1 MFQRKPGSAQVAGVS
16 RAVAGPARVFR
27 FARSVV
33 DYHGEP
39 MSLVSQLFEEIL
51 QARQRVYAAGDPT
64 PLQRIAL
71 SEVPGEIW
79 VKREDLGPIKA
90 YKWRG
95 AYNAMA
101 ALSAEELARGVVCSS
116 AGNHAQGVARAARTL
131 GAKARIYMPRST
143 PQMKQRAVE
152 THGGDAI
159 EVILHGDA
167 YDDAAAA
174 AKEDC
179 VRSGAVFVHPYDA
192 LTTMGGQG
200 TLADEVVMSGH
211 GPFSRVYLQI
221 GGGGMAAAVACW
233 LKRYF
238 PQIRVVGVEGVDQAS
253 MKAALEAGEPV
264 TLDYVDVFCDG
275 TAVRRAGDLTFT
287 LCRELLDEI
296 VTVTNDEVSHA
307 VRVLWDELRAIPEPA
322 GAMGLAAL
330 LQDAEAHKV
339 TAKDRS
345 LVILCGANMD
355 FSQLASIAQRGG
367 FSRREAVSWRIG
379 IPEHKGELQAL
390 LRSLPTGVNV
400 AQLLYGKT
408 GEDRGW
414 PVITFEAS
422 EAEQAQIAAW
432 LARHEL
438 PWSDVTGHADVLY
451 RVIHYRAETFR
462 HPLFANLEFPERPGA
477 FSGFMARV
485 ADLANLCYFN
495 YSYSGERV
503 GRALVG
509 MEFDHEQDRATM
521 ERRLY
526 EELVGHELRAA
537 HPVPVESLERI
548 LG

>member
-1 MFQRKPGSAQVAGVS
+1 
-16 RAVAGPARVFR
+16 
-27 FARSVV
+27 
-33 DYHGEP
+33 
-39 MSLVSQLFEEIL
+39 MSSLLSQLFEEIL

-64 PLQRIAL
+64 PLQQIAL
-71 SEVPGEIW
+71 AEVPGEIW

-101 ALSAEELARGVVCSS
+101 ALPPEELARGVVCSS

-143 PQMKQRAVE
+143 PQMKQRAVAF
-152 THGGDAI
+152 HGGEAV
-159 EVILHGDA
+159 EVILEGDA

-174 AKEDC
+174 AKADSS
-179 VRSGAVFVHPYDA
+179 RSGAVFVHPYDA
-192 LTTMGGQG
+192 LSTMGGQG

-211 GPFSRVYLQI
+211 GPFTRVYLQI

-238 PQIRVVGVEGVDQAS
+238 PQIRVIGVEGVDQAS
-253 MKAALEAGEPV
+253 MKAALAAGKPV

-275 TAVRRAGDLTFT
+275 TAVRRVGDNTFA
-287 LCRELLDEI
+287 LCRELLDDI
-296 VTVTNDEVSHA
+296 VTVTNDQVSHA

-330 LQDAEAHKV
+330 LQDAESGQIQP
-339 TAKDRS
+339 TDRS

-367 FSRREAVSWRIG
+367 FSRRDAVSWRIG
-379 IPEHKGELQAL
+379 IPENKGELLAL
-390 LRSLPTGVNV
+390 LQSLPAAVNV

-408 GEDRGW
+408 NETRGW
-414 PVITFEAS
+414 PVITFEGTDQ
-422 EAEQAQIAAW
+422 EQAQIADW
-432 LARHEL
+432 LARRAI

-495 YSYSGERV
+495 YAYSGERV

-509 MEFDHEQDRATM
+509 MEFDSPAERATL
-521 ERRLY
+521 ETRLY
-526 EELVGHELRAA
+526 GEMIGKELRAA
-537 HPVPVESLERI
+537 HPVPPDSLERI